1 MERTNDAESSFS
13 GRYGDSVT
21 SDVRGAQS
29 AGVRPILLDRGR
41 KNAAGGY
48 LTAASLT
55 EVLPYLR
62 GDIPMGSS

>member
-1 MERTNDAESSFS
+1 M
-13 GRYGDSVT
+13 T

-62 GDIPMGSS
+62 GDIPMESS